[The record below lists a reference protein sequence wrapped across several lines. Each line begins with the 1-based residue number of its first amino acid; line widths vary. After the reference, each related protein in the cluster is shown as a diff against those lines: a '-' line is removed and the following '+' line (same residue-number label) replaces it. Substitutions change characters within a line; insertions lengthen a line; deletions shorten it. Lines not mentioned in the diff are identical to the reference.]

1 MSYQDHYEQRSTVD
15 EYLAFHYPDG
25 DPLAELLP
33 GAPPLEER
41 FPFAVRRLWRG
52 GRRALDVG
60 AAVGRVTLELAK
72 DHEHAIGLDLSH
84 ALIRSAHEVQ
94 RSGCARYAT
103 QLEGNLEREHEVP
116 VESLANARFLV
127 GNALA
132 LPFSD
137 KTFDTVVALNLV
149 DRVPDPRKALDELAR
164 VSRQGGTLII
174 ASPYTWLE
182 EYTPQEN
189 WLGGFVGNQGPVRGI
204 EAVREHLSY
213 AFTSE
218 EELRFPFFIPHHA
231 RSGQVGVALVQRFER
246 KS

>member
-1 MSYQDHYEQRSTVD
+1 MSYQGYYEQHSTVD

-33 GAPPLEER
+33 GAPPPEQR
-41 FPFAVRRLWRG
+41 FPLAVRHLWRG

-60 AAVGRVTLELAK
+60 AAVGRVTLELAQ

-84 ALIRSAHEVQ
+84 ALIRGARGVQ
-94 RSGCARYAT
+94 QKGCARYTT
-103 QLEGNLEREHEVP
+103 QLEGDLRRDHEVT
-116 VESLANARFLV
+116 VESTSNASFIV

-132 LPFSD
+132 LPFRD
-137 KTFDTVVALNLV
+137 ETFDTVVALNLI
-149 DRVPDPRKALDELAR
+149 DRVPDPEQALNELAR
-164 VSRQGGTLII
+164 ATGQGGTLII

-182 EYTPQEN
+182 GYTPREQ

-204 EAVREHLSY
+204 EAVRKRLSS
-213 AFTSE
+213 AFALE
-218 EELRFPFFIPHHA
+218 EELRLPFFIPHHA
-231 RSGQVGVALVQRFER
+231 RSGQLGVALVQRFER